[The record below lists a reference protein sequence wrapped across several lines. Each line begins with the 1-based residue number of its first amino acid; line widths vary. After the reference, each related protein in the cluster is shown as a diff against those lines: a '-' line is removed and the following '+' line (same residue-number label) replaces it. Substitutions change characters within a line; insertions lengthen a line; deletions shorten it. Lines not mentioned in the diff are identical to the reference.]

1 MKDTEI
7 KGISLRILSGLL
19 FTAMALCVKMASGHA
34 PLGQIVFARS
44 FFALAPLVLFLW
56 LRGEWPH
63 GLATRRPL
71 GHLLR
76 SGLGAAGMFASFAT
90 LARLSVAEATM
101 LAYLSPLFTALIATV
116 FLSERLTR
124 ARILGIGLGLL
135 GVALATG
142 PTLLEGEAVADGQL
156 VGYGLGVLTALLIA
170 LALNMVRRL
179 SQTETA
185 GSIAFYFILVSM
197 LGGLVTLPYGWV
209 WTDGQTLVFLV
220 LSGLF
225 GGGAHIAMTLAF
237 RYAEASRLAP
247 FEYLALVWAV
257 LADQILF
264 ATSLPLTTLA
274 AIGVILMGSIM
285 AASEGRGARKAV

>member
-1 MKDTEI
+1 MNDTET
-7 KGISLRILSGLL
+7 KGITLRILSGVL
-19 FTAMALCVKMASGHA
+19 FTGMALCVKMASGHA

-44 FFALAPLVLFLW
+44 FFALLPLVLFLW
-56 LRGEWPH
+56 LRGEWPN
-63 GLATRRPL
+63 GLATQRPF
-71 GHLLR
+71 GHLMR
-76 SGLGAAGMFASFAT
+76 SALGAAGMFASFAT

-101 LAYLSPLFTALIATV
+101 LAYLSPLFTALIAAA

-124 ARILGIGLGLL
+124 GRILGIGLGLL

-142 PTLLEGEAVADGQL
+142 PQIWAGQGAAETSL
-156 VGYGLGVLTALLIA
+156 SGYGLGLLTALLTA
-170 LALNMVRRL
+170 LALIMVRRL

-185 GSIAFYFILVSM
+185 GSIAFYFIVVSM
-197 LGGLVTLPYGWV
+197 LGGLMTLPYGWV
-209 WTDGQTLVFLV
+209 WTDEKTLVFLV

-247 FEYLALVWAV
+247 FEYLALVWAF
-257 LADQILF
+257 LADQIFF

-274 AIGVILMGSIM
+274 AIGVILMGSIL
-285 AASEGRGARKAV
+285 AAADGRGARKPA